1 MIILFFIIVL
11 QISLIVHIYFMVSFI
26 SKKKDQDFRGFFI
39 TAIVNIFMALF
50 IAFLIVLYP
59 GQLRQINFEKI
70 LFFESGA
77 IFFVMLFVKMRIT
90 VRIYKKSKD
99 PSNYHF
105 NIFGKKVLH
114 KNVATPQDVMIY
126 FMTLPITL
134 ISGAYFIVK
143 LKCQ

>member
-1 MIILFFIIVL
+1 MIVLFFIIVL

-26 SKKKDQDFRGFFI
+26 SKKQDKDFRGFFI
-39 TAIVNIFMALF
+39 TAIVNIFMAIF
-50 IAFLIVLYP
+50 IAFLIILYP
-59 GQLRQINFEKI
+59 GQMRQINIDKI

-105 NIFGKKVLH
+105 NVFGKKVLH

-143 LKCQ
+143 LKCN

>member
-1 MIILFFIIVL
+1 MIVLFFIIVL

-39 TAIVNIFMALF
+39 TAIVNIFMAIF

-59 GQLRQINFEKI
+59 GQLRQIDFDKI
-70 LFFESGA
+70 LFLESGA

>member
-1 MIILFFIIVL
+1 
-11 QISLIVHIYFMVSFI
+11 MVSFI
-26 SKKKDQDFRGFFI
+26 SKKQDKDFRGFFI
-39 TAIVNIFMALF
+39 TAIVNIFMAIF
-50 IAFLIVLYP
+50 IAFLIILYP
-59 GQLRQINFEKI
+59 GQMRQINIDKI

-105 NIFGKKVLH
+105 NVFGKKVLH

-143 LKCQ
+143 LKCN

>member
-1 MIILFFIIVL
+1 MIVLFFIIVL
-11 QISLIVHIYFMVSFI
+11 QISLIIHIYFMVSFI
-26 SKKKDQDFRGFFI
+26 SKKKDKDFRGFFI
-39 TAIVNIFMALF
+39 TAIVNIFMAIF
-50 IAFLIVLYP
+50 IAFLIILYP
-59 GQLRQINFEKI
+59 GQMRQIDIDKI

-105 NIFGKKVLH
+105 NVFGKKVLH

-143 LKCQ
+143 LKCI

>member
-1 MIILFFIIVL
+1 MIVLFFIIVL

-39 TAIVNIFMALF
+39 TAIINIFMAIF

-59 GQLRQINFEKI
+59 GQLRQIDFDKI

-77 IFFVMLFVKMRIT
+77 IFFVMLFVKLRIT
-90 VRIYKKSKD
+90 VKIYKKSKD

-143 LKCQ
+143 LKCL